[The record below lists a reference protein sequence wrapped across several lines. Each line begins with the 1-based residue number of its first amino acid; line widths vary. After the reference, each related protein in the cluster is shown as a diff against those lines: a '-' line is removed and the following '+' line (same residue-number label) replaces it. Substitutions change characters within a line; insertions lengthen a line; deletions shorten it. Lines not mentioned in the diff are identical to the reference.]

1 VRFFSLLY
9 DGWICCERPHYGRG
23 FAGVTATD
31 MYIVMCT
38 SAMVPEASEIHHC
51 RLGAEATSLQPVG
64 KRIDCRALL
73 GVLWLAFQI
82 VRGSGGKLPFLC

>member
-1 VRFFSLLY
+1 
-9 DGWICCERPHYGRG
+9 
-23 FAGVTATD
+23 
-31 MYIVMCT
+31 VMCT

-73 GVLWLAFQI
+73 GVL
-82 VRGSGGKLPFLC
+82 